1 MATIQQLR
9 LARMHT
15 IGRVKRIEDAKWDVL
30 PGEFNNNIR
39 WHVGHIYV
47 TMETLIQQALPSYE
61 VVHPEWIPF
70 FIDGTSPGDWGD
82 DAPTSDVLLAAIRD
96 QLNRIPNFLE
106 GKMVGDAAEPLV
118 IGDDIMTIGNID
130 DIVQFI
136 AWHEGVHAG
145 VIDALGKVS

>member
-1 MATIQQLR
+1 
-9 LARMHT
+9 MHT
-15 IGRVKRIEDAKWDVL
+15 IGRVKRIEDAKWNVQ

-39 WHVGHIYV
+39 WHVGHIFV
-47 TMETLIQQALPSYE
+47 TMETIIQQSLPAYE
-61 VVHPEWIPF
+61 VVNPEWVSL
-70 FIDGTSPGDWGD
+70 FIDGTSPADWGD

-106 GKMVGDAAEPLV
+106 GKMVGYAVEPLV
-118 IGDDIMTIGNID
+118 IGEDIMTIDDID

-145 VIDALGKVS
+145 VIYALGRVS